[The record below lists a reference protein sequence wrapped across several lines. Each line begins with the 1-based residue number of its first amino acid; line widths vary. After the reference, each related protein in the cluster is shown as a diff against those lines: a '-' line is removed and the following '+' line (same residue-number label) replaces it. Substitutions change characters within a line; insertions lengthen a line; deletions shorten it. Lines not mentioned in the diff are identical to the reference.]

1 MRKLLIITTA
11 SVALLSLSAC
21 TFQEYEKPG
30 STEVVAVE
38 NKNHFSHVDSMFT
51 ESMVEHHEGAV
62 AMSELA
68 LTNTTNPAVLEI
80 ANNIIKAQKS
90 EIAMMKSWLS
100 DNKDMGNHGMK
111 MDSMGMMSDEEMGK
125 LQNAKDAEF
134 DKLYL
139 LGMIVHHEGAIVM
152 AKNVVNSN
160 NTEVADFANNVIKV
174 QSAEIE
180 KMKSLL

>member
-11 SVALLSLSAC
+11 SLALFSLSAC
-21 TFQEYEKPG
+21 SFQDYEKPG
-30 STEVVAVE
+30 STNVVSVT
-38 NKNHFSHVDSMFT
+38 NDNGFSHVDSMFA
-51 ESMVEHHEGAV
+51 ESMIEHHEGAV

-80 ANNIIKAQKS
+80 ANNIIKAQKT
-90 EIAMMKSWLS
+90 EITMMEGWLK

-111 MDSMGMMSDEEMGK
+111 MDSMGMMSDKEMGQLK
-125 LQNAKDAEF
+125 NATGEAF

-139 LGMIVHHEGAIVM
+139 LGMIVHHEGAIEM
-152 AKNVVNSN
+152 ADNAVESQNAK
-160 NTEVADFANNVIKV
+160 VADFAKNVITV

-180 KMKSLL
+180 KMKALL